1 VGSAGG
7 WVGGS
12 RWGRGDRTLWGISS
26 AVAVQL
32 MGLQSL
38 FQVVMNASMAWVK
51 SFVESNEPRRMTFRV
66 MMPLKISIWFIQDA
80 LVGVKWN
87 TTWPFCL
94 SSHAFASFDTCGEA
108 LSSTTCIFWPR

>member
-1 VGSAGG
+1 MLAMT
-7 WVGGS
+7 
-12 RWGRGDRTLWGISS
+12 DRTLSRISS

-38 FQVVMNASMAWVK
+38 FQVVMNASMAWGK

-94 SSHAFASFDTCGEA
+94 SSHVVRYMRRGVVQHHMDLLAWVGGNH
-108 LSSTTCIFWPR
+108 LLH